1 MIKNT
6 VVLVLLFGQLTSCVQ
21 KTSKKTVVYILSV
34 PDINSVKNVVIR
46 GNDKPLSWQ
55 SDYEMKKNKSDST
68 YRAVVTYLTGYK
80 FTEVK
85 FLINNEFE
93 LQNLD
98 NRRIAFSNSDT
109 TTYTAT
115 FNVKK

>member
-6 VVLVLLFGQLTSCVQ
+6 VILVLLFGQMTSCVQ
-21 KTSKKTVVYILSV
+21 KTSKKTVVYILSL
-34 PDINSVKNVVIR
+34 PNIDSVKSVVIR
-46 GNDKPLSWQ
+46 GSDKPLSWQ

-85 FLINNEFE
+85 FVVNNEFE
-93 LQNLD
+93 LPNLN

-109 TTYTAT
+109 TTYMAT